1 MGKKNE
7 RELVSQIYKEREMIK
22 NWLFSLLFLLTN
34 CQGCGDDGGD
44 VPEYNISPETKAT
57 SELLGKKVTGLTDV
71 PYEEWLKRFTIGD
84 SAISTEA
91 QKQMAN
97 LQTSDYA
104 PTSYED
110 FMKRLSP
117 GNSDLMS
124 GVLGKYQGLLN
135 EDYST
140 EDNSKTEQDYLD
152 TLTRKYEESRKKA
165 YEPVQENLIAENL
178 MGSGPGY
185 GIMTDYG
192 KETAQGVGDITKQ
205 WAYEGIA
212 RKQQQQ
218 QYQDALKRGDYST
231 MYNVA
236 LSEANRASTTAL
248 NATNLSETSKKYYDA
263 LQRGDIEGAFNM
275 GEQLKTDKLTAINA
289 ATGMQFTSLEM
300 LQNYLNTLSA
310 QDLAKFNG
318 ALQSYEANQSN
329 DSSLGGLGS
338 VLGMGAGALLAL
350 PTGGMSVLGG
360 AALGGA
366 IGGGVGSMFG

>member
-1 MGKKNE
+1 
-7 RELVSQIYKEREMIK
+7 MIK
-22 NWLFSLLFLLTN
+22 KCLVMLLFLLSSN
-34 CQGCGDDGGD
+34 QGCGDDGGD
-44 VPEYNISPETKAT
+44 APEYNISPETKAY
-57 SELLGKKVTGLTDV
+57 SEALGKKVTGLTDTS
-71 PYEEWLKRFTIGD
+71 YEEWLKRFTVGD
-84 SAISTEA
+84 NALSTEA

-97 LQTSDYA
+97 LQTSDYT

-110 FMKRLSP
+110 FMKRLNP
-117 GNSDLMS
+117 ENSDLMS

-140 EDNSKTEQDYLD
+140 EDNSKTENDYLD
-152 TLTRKYEESRKKA
+152 TLTRKFEESRKKA
-165 YEPVQENLIAENL
+165 FEPVQENLIAENL

-185 GIMTDYG
+185 GIMTDFG

-248 NATNLSETSKKYYDA
+248 NATNLSETSGRYYDT
-263 LQRGDIEGAFNM
+263 LKRGDIEGAFNM
-275 GEQLKTDKLTAINA
+275 GEQLKTGQLTAINA
-289 ATGMQFTSLEM
+289 ATGMQFTSIEM
-300 LQNYLNTLSA
+300 LQNYLNTLSS

-350 PTGGMSVLGG
+350 PTGGMSLMGG

-366 IGGGVGSMFG
+366 IGGSAGSMFG